1 MLKSAE
7 EEIKKQRRSIH
18 WDMEESK
25 EEETDMNVDMRNT
38 NSNAG
43 IQEDSYRREA
53 QSQRRRANYS
63 D

>member
-1 MLKSAE
+1 MLKSARE
-7 EEIKKQRRSIH
+7 EMKEQRRSMH
-18 WDMEESK
+18 RDMEESK

-43 IQEDSYRREA
+43 IQEDSYRRET
-53 QSQRRRANYS
+53 QSLRRRANYS

>member
-1 MLKSAE
+1 MLKSARE
-7 EEIKKQRRSIH
+7 EMKKQRKSIH

-25 EEETDMNVDMRNT
+25 EEETDMNVDMKNT

-53 QSQRRRANYS
+53 QSQRRANYS